1 MKRSEMLRI
10 LARRLSNRDVED
22 IAEAAIDEMKFVQE
36 TVLQKLPNQPWFLE
50 EEVLIPLPQGIKS
63 VDLPVDYNGLMTHGG
78 VWIAPA
84 ELDDGVDPCLMVINT
99 EPGVAYPS
107 DSQFVGAIN
116 DQISGIPFQTGNY
129 VYIDPIKYPDNVL
142 PPCTVGV

>member
-50 EEVLIPLPQGIKS
+50 EEVVIPLPQGAKS
-63 VDLPVDYNGLMTHGG
+63 IDLPEDYNGLMTHGG
-78 VWIAPA
+78 VWVAPA
-84 ELDDGVDPCLMVINT
+84 ELEDDDDPCLMLINL
-99 EPGVAYPS
+99 EAGEAYPI
-107 DSQFVGAIN
+107 DSQYVGAIN
-116 DQISGIPFQTGNY
+116 DQASGIPFQTGDY
-129 VYIDPIKYPDNVL
+129 VYVDPINFPDNEV
-142 PPCTVGV
+142 PYCIAF